1 MNKKIFAALLCVVL
15 MLLVGCSA
23 KPAPSTPADPT
34 EASVELNESCIED
47 IKARGYLTVGCKMD
61 VPELGYYDKET
72 DTFSGLEVDLAY
84 QIAAKIFDKSVDEV
98 KEHGYLNIVGVTVAD
113 REEKLA
119 NGDID
124 LMLATYTI
132 TDERKQSFAISN
144 SYYTD
149 QIGIMVKS
157 GKTDSET
164 MGGSEI
170 KSISDLDGKY
180 IGVPRNATTRNDFL
194 NYLDTMN
201 TIKVT
206 PIFCEYES
214 YDVLYNALIKGNID
228 AMAVDVSILNGYKTS
243 STKILGARFASQNYG
258 AAAKLE
264 NAKLIDLVNEVIADS
279 TKQEFYE

>member
-1 MNKKIFAALLCVVL
+1 MSKKLIAIILCIATL
-15 MLLVGCSA
+15 LLVGCSA
-23 KPAPSTPADPT
+23 QKSGSSQPT
-34 EASVELNESCIED
+34 NDLIVEQNDAIIDE
-47 IKARGYLTVGCKMD
+47 IKAKGYLTVGCKTD
-61 VPELGYYDKET
+61 VPELSYYDK
-72 DTFSGLEVDLAY
+72 DNDAFSGLEVDIAY
-84 QIAAKIFDKSVDEV
+84 NIASKIFGVSIDEV
-98 KEHGYLNIVGVTVAD
+98 KSNGYLNIVGVTVAD
-113 REEKLA
+113 REEKLK

-132 TDERKQSFAISN
+132 TDERRNEFAISD

-180 IGVPRNATTRNDFL
+180 IGVPRNATTRADFL

-214 YDVLYNALIKGNID
+214 YEALYNALQKGNID
-228 AMAVDVSILNGYKTS
+228 AMAVDVSILKGYDTS
-243 STKILGARFASQNYG
+243 HTKILSARFASQSYG
-258 AAAKLE
+258 VAANLE
-264 NAKLIDLVNEVIADS
+264 NQKLIDVANDVIS
-279 TKQEFYE
+279 NM

>member
-15 MLLVGCSA
+15 MFLVGCSA

-47 IKARGYLTVGCKMD
+47 IKAKGYLTVGCKMD

-279 TKQEFYE
+279 TK

>member
-1 MNKKIFAALLCVVL
+1 MIAV
-15 MLLVGCSA
+15 LLVGCSA
-23 KPAPSTPADPT
+23 NVSQPDVDTPT
-34 EASVELNESCIED
+34 NNVEINDTCIDE
-47 IKARGYLTVGCKMD
+47 IKARGYINIGCKTD
-61 VPELGYYDKET
+61 VPELGYYDEKT
-72 DTFSGLEVDLAY
+72 DSFSGLEVDLAY
-84 QIAAKIFDKSVDEV
+84 KVAGEIFGVSPDEAKDK
-98 KEHGYLNIVGVTVAD
+98 GYVNIMGVTVAD
-113 REEKLA
+113 REEKLE

-132 TDERKQSFAISN
+132 TDERQEKFAISN

-164 MGGSEI
+164 LGGSEI

-180 IGVPRNATTRNDFL
+180 IGVPRNATTRADFL
-194 NYLDTMN
+194 KYLDTMN
-201 TIKVT
+201 TVKVS

-214 YDVLYNALIKGNID
+214 YEVLYNALIKGNID

-243 STKILGARFASQNYG
+243 STKILGARFASQSYG

-264 NAKLIDLVNEVIADS
+264 NQQLIDLVNNIIE
-279 TKQEFYE
+279 

>member
-23 KPAPSTPADPT
+23 KPAPSTTADPT

-47 IKARGYLTVGCKMD
+47 IKEKGYLTVGCKTD

-264 NAKLIDLVNEVIADS
+264 NTKLIDLVNEVIADS
-279 TKQEFYE
+279 TK

>member
-1 MNKKIFAALLCVVL
+1 MTKKIISIILCAL
-15 MLLVGCSA
+15 MILLVGCSA
-23 KPAPSTPADPT
+23 TQKPEQTIDTPQ
-34 EASVELNESCIED
+34 VEQNDAIIDE
-47 IKARGYLTVGCKMD
+47 IKAKGFLTVGCKTD
-61 VPELGYYDKET
+61 VPELGYYDKDS
-72 DTFSGLEVDLAY
+72 DTFSGAEVDLAY
-84 QIAAKIFDKSVDEV
+84 EIAAKIFDTSVEEV
-98 KEHGYLNIVGVTVAD
+98 REKGYLNIVGVTVAD
-113 REEKLA
+113 REEKLE

-132 TDERKQSFAISN
+132 TNERKQKFAVSA

-149 QIGIMVKS
+149 QIGIMVRS

-164 MGGSEI
+164 IGGSEI

-180 IGVPRNATTRNDFL
+180 IGVPRNATTRQDFL

-201 TIKVT
+201 TIKVS

-214 YDVLYNALIKGNID
+214 YEVLYNALIKGNID

-243 STKILGARFASQNYG
+243 STKILSARFASQSYG

-264 NAKLIDLVNEVIADS
+264 NQKLIDLANDVIND
-279 TKQEFYE
+279 